1 VALLD
6 GGEEL
11 MTTSEIKQAILDRE
25 PVYCSTCLKVCE
37 PVKVADMEV
46 YADPWFVSSCHRDDI
61 LSAQEA
67 GQEAIRRLHMKD
79 RPRSDLG
86 QFAWDIGEIMMRRPR
101 G

>member
-1 VALLD
+1 
-6 GGEEL
+6 
-11 MTTSEIKQAILDRE
+11 MTTPEIKQAILDRE

-46 YADPWFVSSCHRDDI
+46 YADPWFVSSCCRDDI
-61 LSAQEA
+61 LSSEEA
-67 GQEAIRRLHMKD
+67 GWEAIRRLHMKD

-86 QFAWDIGEIMMRRPR
+86 QMAWDIGEIMMRRPR